1 MRNLNGY
8 LKKILLLFSL
18 SFLLLFSQSTGSYA
32 DDGFN
37 LSSEFIHT
45 VQGDTVSTQ
54 AILTISSETPKVI
67 SYFTITL
74 PQENISPI
82 CKNESK
88 GTDVTCTS
96 YKRAGVTDILL
107 DLNNALVK
115 PSTPI
120 SISINYSAVYSQ
132 SNSYNI
138 VSKFQ
143 GYDTTKI
150 SFIYPRNFGEP
161 LWASDT
167 IQNIKTI
174 GETYQIQIEKPI
186 YSNLSVLFGEHV
198 SYQFEISKTF
208 TNTLKDQNQTF
219 EIIVPSDNTHQTIL
233 WSEIS
238 PTPNLAEQDED
249 GNYILQYILAPS
261 SSQDCVI
268 KGSIIMH
275 NDSKQIDEVASYLTS
290 NTGYWNATEKNE
302 FTRINQYLK
311 DNIDTIN
318 DTFSN
323 IEDLDDDSQQL
334 VLKYLYQYTVE
345 RLNPQADLTQGI
357 ITDSRVGFDQ
367 LVENPNSVTP
377 SDYTDFLITI
387 LRYYGIPAKQVIGFV
402 SNISGYTSDGFYN
415 YWVEAYDSVS
425 KRWVVLDPFLED
437 YSQKTLYNSPFF
449 DHISILERGKNPVA
463 PKLTFYQ
470 DTDFKISYNSQTTLT
485 PTLNATT
492 SLYFENNTIISP
504 YIKAILNITNT
515 GNIAVRGYD
524 INLSNI
530 EMIEKYIDPVNNI
543 NSQIILPNQSA
554 TLQFNILNTGLPD
567 TFSLATNFKN
577 FDYSQ
582 EITTNEGFNIQTPIV
597 ITIIVK
603 LISLAVFGGVIYL
616 IYWGVKKLKQ
626 NHG

>member
-18 SFLLLFSQSTGSYA
+18 SFLFFFSLPLKSYA
-32 DDGFN
+32 TEGFN

-45 VQGDTVSTQ
+45 VQGDTVATQ
-54 AILTISSETPKVI
+54 AVITISSETPKVI

-74 PQENISPI
+74 PQENITPI

-88 GTDVTCTS
+88 GTDVICTS

-120 SISINYSAVYSQ
+120 SISINYSAIYSQ

-150 SFIYPRNFGEP
+150 SFIYPRSFGEP

-174 GETYQIQIEKPI
+174 GETYQVQIEKPI
-186 YSNLSVLFGEHV
+186 YPNLSILFGEHV

-208 TNTLKDQNQTF
+208 INSLKDQNQTF
-219 EIIVPSDNTHQTIL
+219 EIIVPSDSTHQTIL
-233 WSEIS
+233 WSEID
-238 PTPNLAEQDED
+238 PMPNLAEQDED
-249 GNYILQYILAPS
+249 GNYILQYILAPN
-261 SSQDCVI
+261 SSQDCTI
-268 KGSIIMH
+268 KGNIIMH
-275 NDSKQIDEVASYLTS
+275 NDSKQVDTIASYLTT
-290 NTGYWNATEKNE
+290 NTGYWNATERNE
-302 FTRINQYLK
+302 FTRILQYLK
-311 DNIDTIN
+311 TNVSTVN
-318 DTFSN
+318 DTFSDIKN
-323 IEDLDDDSQQL
+323 LDDDSKQL

-345 RLNPQADLTQGI
+345 RLNPQTDLTKGI
-357 ITDSRVGFDQ
+357 IMDSRVGFDQ
-367 LVENPNSVTP
+367 LVENPNAVTP

-387 LRYYGIPAKQVIGFV
+387 LRYYGVPAKQVIGFV

-425 KRWVVLDPFLED
+425 QRWIILDPFLED
-437 YSQKTLYNSPFF
+437 YTQKTLYNSPFF
-449 DHISILERGKNPVA
+449 DHISILKRGKNPVA

-470 DTDFKISYNSQTTLT
+470 DTDFKISYNSQATLT
-485 PTLNATT
+485 PALTTTT
-492 SLYFENNTIISP
+492 SLYFENNTIVSP

-515 GNIAVRGYD
+515 GNVAIRNYEIG
-524 INLSNI
+524 LSNI

-543 NSQIILPNQSA
+543 NSQIILPDQSA
-554 TLQFNILNTGLPD
+554 SIQFNILNIGLPD
-567 TFSLATNFKN
+567 TLTLTTNFKN
-577 FDYSQ
+577 FDYDQ
-582 EITTNEGFNIQTPIV
+582 EVTTNEGFNIQTPIIMTV
-597 ITIIVK
+597 LVK
-603 LISLAVFGGVIYL
+603 LISLAIFGGVVYL
-616 IYWGVKKLKQ
+616 IYWSIRKLKQ
-626 NHG
+626 KHG